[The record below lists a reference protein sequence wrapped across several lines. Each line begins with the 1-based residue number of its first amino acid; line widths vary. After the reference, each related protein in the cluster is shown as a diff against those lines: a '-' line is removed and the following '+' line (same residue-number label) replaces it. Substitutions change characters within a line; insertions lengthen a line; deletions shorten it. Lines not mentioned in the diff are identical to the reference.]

1 MKASSIILAKLFEYI
16 ELKMI
21 FELCL
26 KQKRIMLGFF
36 DTLQKFLGE
45 VSLLDYL
52 RPSVHDGARVFE
64 AAKTGFGSSG
74 PVGQNFLF
82 QSFLLKDLWVP
93 GRNCMFS
100 KFSFKSSVVS
110 KLPVSEFSFKRSV
123 VSKLLVPEFSFKRS
137 VGSELELPVPR
148 VFF

>member
-1 MKASSIILAKLFEYI
+1 VRPSRIRAREKKPMKASSIILAKLFEDI

-52 RPSVHDGARVFE
+52 RPSVR
-64 AAKTGFGSSG
+64 
-74 PVGQNFLF
+74 P
-82 QSFLLKDLWVP
+82 
-93 GRNCMFS
+93 
-100 KFSFKSSVVS
+100 
-110 KLPVSEFSFKRSV
+110 
-123 VSKLLVPEFSFKRS
+123 
-137 VGSELELPVPR
+137 
-148 VFF
+148 